1 MNTIN
6 RLQFRHHDEV
16 FENRKAAIDY
26 IVSDIR
32 YSDVGL
38 VSEDPSYGLSLY
50 GEPTVLRYKNED
62 DENEPHVILAIGSR
76 TNEEGRYT
84 PQYNKFCIID
94 IDNTESEIAK
104 LSDELE
110 KAIKS
115 LTIVALD
122 SNTLALHADKTDD
135 GTVVSGDVKVPDSYV
150 FEGDRVYKENSIIKT
165 ENGIFT
171 YVNLEYDSTNDKFI
185 FTVNNNTQ
193 EFQID
198 NNYVVSGEYT
208 PDDESIHLHMKHGE
222 DIVVDLDHLI
232 AEWIVEGEAAK
243 SPIILKREEVGY
255 GEESSHHHVE
265 PWQDIL
271 SADVRI
277 ADDRA
282 NNILKKSNDN
292 RYLYVD
298 GVASNIAYYK
308 NGAKSNV
315 QDALDNLS
323 NLKLSSDS
331 NNILTTK
338 TDGFFAS
345 TKLEYISDENTLVF
359 TTSTNDEDERKKET
373 RIKLNSFSLF
383 ERIDY
388 IASREV
394 LVITYIDGNGKTQF
408 VEIPIGEMIADWE
421 WTVNNYGHSVFLQKE
436 RRVQGS
442 DQLSADVNISKASDN
457 ILKDVNHEL
466 YVKGTAS
473 NIKCGNGS
481 TVEAEIGKL
490 YDKDSA
496 LDNKINIETSRAEA
510 AEQALDGKIASE
522 QNRAEGKETEISN
535 TIGDGFSTDA
545 HETVTYKFNELSE
558 KVDSEI
564 ERSTTKD
571 NELERTVTSEI
582 ARSTDKDN
590 ELDGKINAVNEKI
603 GDGFNN
609 RNTVRDEIDALKEG
623 VTENAEAITSETNR
637 AIEAENTLE
646 AKIDSEIERATLKE
660 HELDERIDDVGNECL
675 INFTN
680 TNTIAISKN
689 PSLKGYN
696 VLANVNIDDSSD
708 NIIKETANGIY
719 SLVDLT
725 YDSTSNKLVF
735 KNTNGSKEIALVSN
749 SVVDKI
755 YYDAA
760 NEAIVI
766 EYTVN
771 GHRMPD
777 VVVPVGDLINE
788 WRVWDGHEGGVQLE
802 KQRIASGTS
811 EQDVL
816 KATVVISDIHSDN
829 LLVNDNGGLYV
840 SRKPIDDVSGQVETL
855 REDFEES
862 LAVEDTDT
870 LHLERRNDKTLKGD
884 VKISTNLKNLIEV
897 DDTNKGLFFSGDIDC
912 GTY

>member
-26 IVSDIR
+26 IVTDIK

-38 VSEDPSYGLSLY
+38 MSEGPSYGLSLY

-122 SNTLALHADKTDD
+122 SNTLAFHADKTDE
-135 GTVVSGDVKVPDSYV
+135 GTIVSGDVKVPDVYV
-150 FEGDRVYKENSIIKT
+150 FEGDRGYKENSIIKT

-171 YVNLEYDSTNDKFI
+171 YVNLEYDTKRDKFV

-208 PDDESIHLHMKHGE
+208 PDDESIHLRMKHGE
-222 DIVVDLDHLI
+222 DIVVNLDHLI

-315 QDALDNLS
+315 QDVLDNLS
-323 NLKLSSDS
+323 SLQASSDS
-331 NNILTTK
+331 NNIITTK

-359 TTSTNDEDERKKET
+359 TTSTNDEDEKKRET
-373 RIKLNSFSLF
+373 RIKLNSFKLF

-388 IASREV
+388 IASREA
-394 LVITYIDGNGKTQF
+394 LVITYIDGNRKTQF

-436 RRVQGS
+436 RKTQGS

-473 NIKCGNGS
+473 NIKYGNDS

-510 AEQALDGKIASE
+510 AEQVLDGKIASE
-522 QNRAEGKETEISN
+522 KNRAEEKETEISN
-535 TIGDGFSTDA
+535 IIGDGFSTDA

-558 KVDSEI
+558 KVGSEI

-571 NELERTVTSEI
+571 DELERTVASEVT
-582 ARSTDKDN
+582 RSTDKDN
-590 ELDGKINAVNEKI
+590 ELDEKINAVDEKI

-623 VTENAEAITSETNR
+623 VTD
-637 AIEAENTLE
+637 
-646 AKIDSEIERATLKE
+646 AKELADSKIA
-660 HELDERIDDVGNECL
+660 DI
-675 INFTN
+675 INN
-680 TNTIAISKN
+680 DHSI
-689 PSLKGYN
+689 
-696 VLANVNIDDSSD
+696 NIDKEDAVKPTISVNLSSEVED
-708 NIIKETANGIY
+708 NKPNIIKINSDGLYAG
-719 SLVDLT
+719 VDLLYEFNEEVGTNQLIFKTTNGTKT
-725 YDSTSNKLVF
+725 YDLKT
-735 KNTNGSKEIALVSN
+735 N
-749 SVVDKI
+749 SVIDKI
-755 YYDAA
+755 YYDSSR
-760 NEAIVI
+760 EAIII
-766 EYTVN
+766 EYTIN

-777 VVVPVGDLINE
+777 VVIPVGDLINE
-788 WRVWDGHEGGVQLE
+788 WRIWDGHEGGVQLE

-816 KATVVISDIHSDN
+816 KATVVISNTHSDN
-829 LLVNDNGGLYV
+829 LLINDNGGLYV
-840 SRKPIDDVSGQVETL
+840 SRKPIDDMSGQVETL

-870 LHLERRNDKTLKGD
+870 LHLERRNGKTLKGD

-897 DDTNKGLFFSGDIDC
+897 DETNKGIFFSGDIDC